1 MAAESGRWWGRRGPP
16 PPRTYGEAVR
26 SPSAGALALVLALTA
41 GVACSGDEGPAREPP
56 FAGEATDLEGSLE
69 AFEARPSERSVLAAV
84 LDIEADQPV
93 HVEVNATSPDASFAL
108 PRTARA
114 LRTHRLPVVGM
125 RADATYDLTVA
136 LFDTDGH
143 PAGSGAVTF
152 TTGPLPDFIPELEV
166 ATSEPEAMAPGYT
179 LFDTGRW
186 DLDNLSRE
194 PIGLLVAVDEE
205 GQVVWYYQNPPAAND
220 ARLTPAGTILV
231 QYPPVGIREIDLL
244 GTTLR
249 SWTWGDP
256 EGDDPRTVSVATE
269 SDIRSFHHEAY
280 LAPSGNIL
288 TLGIRDRRLTRAQ
301 QAVCEEDEPFG
312 IAEDVVIEFTPEGE
326 VLHEWPLADVIDP
339 EDVPGTA
346 LCRETGDTR
355 DWAHANGVILD
366 EDRNAVIVTARHLDL
381 TLAFR
386 HEDDAAGP
394 SGELLWSLGPDGTLP
409 LTEGTFS
416 YHLHAPE
423 LQGDGSLLI
432 YDNGNGRPGGVEF
445 SRAVRYELDLEGPP
459 ARWSARQVWEHLVDD
474 EDGEP
479 VYADFLG
486 DADRQP
492 GGNVLIDHG
501 GIGRGE
507 GPPRARIIEVVP
519 EGASGGPIVFDVRLG
534 APWVSYR
541 AERFPSFYVG
551 PRWSVPRD

>member
-1 MAAESGRWWGRRGPP
+1 
-16 PPRTYGEAVR
+16 V
-26 SPSAGALALVLALTA
+26 ALVLALTA
-41 GVACSGDEGPAREPP
+41 GLACSGDDESGRSPP
-56 FAGEATDLEGSLE
+56 FAGEATDLEGSVVEL
-69 AFEARPSERSVLAAV
+69 EARPSHRSVLAAV
-84 LDIEADQPV
+84 VDVEADQPV
-93 HVEVNATSPDASFAL
+93 RVEVTATSPDATFRL
-108 PRTARA
+108 PRTAWARR
-114 LRTHRLPVVGM
+114 LHRLPVVGM

-136 LFDTDGH
+136 VFDTDGR

-152 TTGPLPDFIPELEV
+152 TTGALPDFLPEIEV

-186 DLDNLSRE
+186 DLENLSRE

-256 EGDDPRTVSVATE
+256 EGDDPRAVTVDTE

-280 LAPSGNIL
+280 LAPGGNIL

-326 VLHEWPLADVIDP
+326 LLHEWPLADVIDP

-366 EDRNAVIVTARHLDL
+366 EERNAVIVTARHLDL
-381 TLAFR
+381 TFAFR

-394 SGELLWSLGPDGTLP
+394 SGELLWSLGPGGTLP

-445 SRAVRYELDLEGPP
+445 SRAVRYDLDLAGDDPD
-459 ARWSARQVWEHLVDD
+459 RWSARQVWEHVVDD
-474 EDGEP
+474 VDGEP

-501 GIGRGE
+501 GIGRRD

-519 EGASGGPIVFDVRLG
+519 EGASGGPIVFDLRLTE
-534 APWVSYR
+534 PWVSYR

-551 PRWSVPRD
+551 PRWSAPGA